1 VQLNKVGI
9 GLIAF
14 FGIAGAL
21 FVIVPIALGV
31 PGMVVSILA
40 LLGGIWVVVALGLLW
55 FARRQKE
62 KGEHQ
67 DHVFRTGIRGT
78 ATVVSAGSNVTVNEM
93 PRMKLK
99 LALEVPGF
107 PDRQVERAEIMP
119 VFAARR
125 MQPGLR
131 LPVYVNPDD
140 QDDLVLVW

>member
-31 PGMVVSILA
+31 PGMVVAILA

-93 PRMKLK
+93 PRMKLR

-107 PDRQVERAEIMP
+107 PDREVERAEIMP